1 LKEVKEY
8 QCDQGLIAKTLYNV
22 ANTANQAL
30 LQAQADFRSLVQVFI
45 DEFKKANIIAAEE
58 ILTYN
63 YQAP

>member
-1 LKEVKEY
+1 M
-8 QCDQGLIAKTLYNV
+8 

-45 DEFKKANIIAAEE
+45 NEFKKANIIAAEE